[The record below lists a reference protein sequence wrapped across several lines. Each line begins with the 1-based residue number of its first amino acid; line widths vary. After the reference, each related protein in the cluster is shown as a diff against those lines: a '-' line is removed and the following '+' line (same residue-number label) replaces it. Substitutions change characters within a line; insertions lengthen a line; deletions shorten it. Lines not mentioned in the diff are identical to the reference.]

1 MSNLPPSVWLESTRD
16 VPGGRQASYGMDSM
30 ANVSDLPPM
39 STSVMP
45 GSDAFAALEKRLV
58 ILQSTGNWV

>member
-1 MSNLPPSVWLESTRD
+1 MLPQGVWLESTQD

-39 STSVMP
+39 SKEVMP
-45 GSDAFAALEKRLV
+45 GSSAFAALEKRLV
-58 ILQSTGNWV
+58 ILDSNGNWV